1 MTTARNLLLASLLFS
16 SPAIAGSL
24 TPNQRLYSTLDAMR
38 DTHPAAF
45 AARFPWVNHLLT
57 SPAYMAEVRAKYE
70 AHPIRFALNHP
81 GAWRV
86 VDGYTPEV
94 PPVTPP
100 TPLPPPDLPPIGVG
114 PLPPPG
120 MPPVVSAVAEPSS
133 CWQLWIGVGL
143 MSLGALMSATAGRKP

>member
-1 MTTARNLLLASLLFS
+1 MTTARNLLLALLLFS

-24 TPNQRLYSTLDAMR
+24 TPNQRLYSTLEAMR
-38 DTHPAAF
+38 DARPAAF
-45 AARFPWVNHLLT
+45 AARFPWINHLLT

-100 TPLPPPDLPPIGVG
+100 PPIGEG
-114 PLPPPG
+114 PTPPIT
-120 MPPVVSAVAEPSS
+120 PPDTPANPPAVSAVPEPSS